1 MKKTPYIIALIILF
15 GFSCNMSDSTQVLF
29 GNYVF
34 STESK
39 NNHSIVGGV
48 NVIPPDV
55 VAYQFD
61 DRFLIAKQKPD
72 LDAIV
77 VPRANELLDSFENN
91 KFSPKDS
98 IYLLFKKLDTTQSL
112 VSRFKVAMYIAKRT
126 LSKESST
133 YNKYKNNKY
142 LYWILS
148 RVNDELYGP
157 LTKVEYQQK
166 RETLN
171 IPENLKMQPSYN

>member
-1 MKKTPYIIALIILF
+1 MKKTTFIIILLILL
-15 GFSCNMSDSTQVLF
+15 GVSCNMSDSAQVLF
-29 GNYVF
+29 GDYVF

-55 VAYQFD
+55 VAYNFD
-61 DRFLIAKQKPD
+61 DRFLIARQKPD

-77 VPRANELLDSFENN
+77 VPKANELLDSYENN

-126 LSKESST
+126 LPKESSA
-133 YNKYKNNKY
+133 YKKYVNNKY

-157 LTKVEYQQK
+157 LTQSEYLEK
-166 RETLN
+166 RKELG
-171 IPENLKMQPSYN
+171 IPEHLKIKLN